1 MRSYTRL
8 TWIDRTVIEKL
19 YNSGASE
26 RVIASRL
33 GRSPSCIHYELK
45 RGLYDHLDGST
56 YLTVKRYSATIAQ
69 DDADYQA
76 TSKGGPLK
84 LGNNYSYAREISTRV
99 KQGESPD
106 SIVGSKRLHGE
117 WTVSTNT
124 LYRYI
129 DKHYIPDLSNKDLI
143 VKSQKKHHKSHV
155 HRAKRAPKGPSIENR
170 PAAISER
177 LLPGDWEQDTVIG
190 KSSGRGEALLV
201 LTERV
206 TRAQIIEKLIDKTMS
221 EVTRHLTSIVSRY
234 PKGTFRTITVD
245 NGSENQDYEGMKK
258 LVGEIYY
265 CHPYSSWERGSNENQ
280 NRLIRR
286 FFPKHE
292 SMQNKTQA
300 DADKAAAFINNM
312 PRKILGY
319 HTSQEL
325 FDVWQDSLRAAEN
338 QELP

>member
-8 TWIDRTVIEKL
+8 TWTERLTIEKL
-19 YNSGASE
+19 HNSGASE

-33 GRSPSCIHYELK
+33 SRSPSCIHYEIQ
-45 RGLYDHLDGST
+45 RGLYEHLDGAT
-56 YLTVKRYSATIAQ
+56 YLIVKKYSAQIAQ
-69 DDADYQA
+69 DDAVYQA
-76 TSKGGPLK
+76 TAKGSAIK
-84 LGNNYSYAREISTRV
+84 LGSNYDYAREIASRI
-99 KQGESPD
+99 KAGESPD
-106 SIVGSKRLHGE
+106 SIVGQKRLKGE

-129 DKHYIPDLSNKDLI
+129 DNRYIPDLSNKDLL
-143 VKSQKKHHKSHV
+143 VKSKRKHKSSP
-155 HRAKRAPKGPSIENR
+155 RAKRAPKGPSIESR
-170 PAAISER
+170 PSTISDR
-177 LLPGDWEQDTVIG
+177 SIPGDWEQDTVIG
-190 KSSGRGEALLV
+190 KSAGKGEALLV
-201 LTERV
+201 LTERA
-206 TRAQIIEKLIDKTMS
+206 TRQEIIEKLTEKTMS
-221 EVTRHLTSIVSRY
+221 EVTDHLTAVIARY

-258 LVGEIYY
+258 LVQEVYY

-292 SMQNKTQA
+292 SMQDKTQS
-300 DADKAAAFINNM
+300 DADVAAAFINNI

-325 FDVWQDSLRAAEN
+325 FEAWQEQLKAAQDS
-338 QELP
+338 QST